1 MVEVPSERV
10 VLKRLYPDQPIVGV
24 GAVILNDGKILLEKR
39 KNEPSR
45 GKWTIPG
52 GLVDL
57 GEKLEHAVVREV
69 EEETCL
75 ECVKEEP
82 PRLLDVVDNI
92 DLDEDGKVKYH
103 FVIVDYF
110 VKVKG
115 SVFKVASDAEDLR
128 WVPFAEVEEY
138 DLTSSF
144 RVFFRR
150 NRQKL
155 ERL

>member
-1 MVEVPSERV
+1 M
-10 VLKRLYPDQPIVGV
+10 KRLYPDQPIVGV
-24 GAVILNDGKILLEKR
+24 GAVILDGGKILLEKR
-39 KNEPSR
+39 KNQPGR

-57 GEKLEHAVVREV
+57 GEQLEHAVVREV

-75 ECVKEEP
+75 ECVNDEN
-82 PRLLDVVDNI
+82 PRLIDVVDNI
-92 DLDEDGKVKYH
+92 DLDEKGKVEYH
-103 FVIVDYF
+103 FVIIDYF

-115 SVFKVASDAEDLR
+115 NVFKAASDAEELR
-128 WVPFAEVEEY
+128 WVSLDDVEGY

-144 RVFFRR
+144 RVFFRN

-155 ERL
+155 ERY